1 MSSEALVL
9 VLVGAT
15 CHAAWNILAKRCA
28 GGLVFV
34 WQFGLVSLVPAVPLT
49 LWYWHAYRPALTP
62 AMYVAI
68 AASALVHVLYALTL
82 QRGYRA
88 SPFSVVYPVARGSG
102 PALTVIAAVALW
114 GEQPSVLGWIGVLAV
129 LIGIFFVAGGARLR
143 ALVTAD
149 GIRTGVF
156 WGVATGALVA
166 TYTVLDAWAVKSLG
180 MAPLIFYPLSLIVR
194 SVVLTPL
201 VVTRASAA
209 RSEWQSHR
217 AAIIGVGL
225 LSPAAYL
232 LALLALQMA
241 PLSYVAPVREV
252 SMLIGALVGA
262 RLLGES
268 LTRTRI
274 AGVVLLLGGVMGVAL
289 A

>member
-1 MSSEALVL
+1 MSPEALVL
-9 VLVGAT
+9 VLTGAG
-15 CHAAWNILAKRCA
+15 CHATWNILAKRCA
-28 GGLVFV
+28 GGVVFV

-49 LWYWHAYRPALTP
+49 LWYWHAHQPVITAE
-62 AMYVAI
+62 MYVAV

-114 GEQPSVLGWIGVLAV
+114 GEQPSALGWIGVTAV
-129 LIGIFFVAGGARLR
+129 LAGVFFVAGGVRLR
-143 ALVTAD
+143 GLLTAD
-149 GIRTGVF
+149 CARRGVY

-194 SVVLTPL
+194 GVVLTPL
-201 VVTRASAA
+201 VVARASTA
-209 RSEWQSHR
+209 RSEWRNNR
-217 AAIIGVGL
+217 AAIVGVGL

-262 RLLGES
+262 RVLSES
-268 LTRTRI
+268 LTRTRLV
-274 AGVVLLLGGVMGVAL
+274 GVVLLLAGVLGVAV

>member
-1 MSSEALVL
+1 
-9 VLVGAT
+9 
-15 CHAAWNILAKRCA
+15 
-28 GGLVFV
+28 
-34 WQFGLVSLVPAVPLT
+34 
-49 LWYWHAYRPALTP
+49 
-62 AMYVAI
+62 
-68 AASALVHVLYALTL
+68 
-82 QRGYRA
+82 
-88 SPFSVVYPVARGSG
+88 
-102 PALTVIAAVALW
+102 
-114 GEQPSVLGWIGVLAV
+114 
-129 LIGIFFVAGGARLR
+129 
-143 ALVTAD
+143 
-149 GIRTGVF
+149 
-156 WGVATGALVA
+156 LVA

-201 VVTRASAA
+201 VATRADAA
-209 RSEWQSHR
+209 RSEWRNHR
-217 AAIIGVGL
+217 AAIVGVGL

-268 LTRTRI
+268 LTRTRLM
-274 AGVVLLLGGVMGVAL
+274 GVVLLLAGVVGVAL